1 MKKIIACSAI
11 ALSLAVRAVDT
22 SDYIEVLDLDFETE
36 STISA
41 SITGGYVPDD
51 TISITET
58 ISNQPTYSQ
67 GTWTDTLDTTP
78 GGHTEGEHFLLMS
91 RPVNKQ
97 KYGAYID
104 FAACAATADASLS
117 GNYILEYDCNLG
129 GGYNGNSYMVIE
141 GANDAMFYISI
152 PGKQSS
158 TWGETATMYDSA
170 GTGLGGISV
179 RSQGQEVGTTAN
191 NLWYHVKVEG
201 LVGDGVY
208 VTITRPKTSETP
220 LARTKVADFQALSQL
235 RFVLNNQKNSNS
247 TWYYMYTAID
257 NLVLKALPGR
267 TLAEE
272 SIAETSDGYAAVSIP
287 SEKTPGETTTTTL
300 DESKTWGGIV
310 GVGRVASEYD
320 QTIYTGGDGS
330 FVGAFTGAMKL
341 TLTGTGTYSVLGE
354 SSNTGGF
361 DVQGG
366 TLKFA
371 LPTSL
376 SGITYNLDASKTD
389 TITEEDG
396 KTKWSDALGGSYY
409 AIATAYSDNASYSR
423 ESVNATVT
431 TNYFGGRPSLHSEK
445 FRMLQNYDGEYQSS
459 VFAVFTLAAN
469 GRIMEDNGDAY
480 YGFRWYVSRDSSNG
494 GAFKNG
500 SNSNDP
506 ANYGSYMG
514 VNGTI
519 GGTANVGVATVVSIP
534 FHWTRYGSNGNYG
547 KRKVAYGRGNEMAW
561 AEIISMN
568 RPVTLEE
575 QMAVDAFL
583 KGKWGIAA
591 YQPLGTGTVTV
602 RANGTLDANNVHATI
617 ASLNLAGTLANA
629 TNLTVTDAAT
639 FSAGATI
646 EVALSGDASV
656 GTKILSCAS
665 ASGLEN
671 LTVKV
676 NGVALTGLKPKFKT
690 DGIYLGRVGFV
701 ISIASADVT
710 IDENDS
716 FNSWLSSN
724 GYDISTESGIT
735 AVQTALVTKS
745 ETTGMSPLEAYV
757 LGYDDKGATPNIAAT
772 PTATGFTLTFDSH
785 TPNALSGIGV
795 TYSVKK
801 SSDNS
806 VWSDA
811 TTTSAGSGAVSLAFD
826 DAGLYNKL
834 VATIAAAGE

>member
-1 MKKIIACSAI
+1 MKKIFAFAAL
-11 ALSLAVRAVDT
+11 ALSLAVRAVET
-22 SDYIEVLDLDFETE
+22 SDYIEVLNLDFETE
-36 STISA
+36 STISDR
-41 SITGGYVPDD
+41 ITGGYVPDA
-51 TISITET
+51 TISIDET

-67 GTWTDTLDTTP
+67 GTWTDTLGTTP
-78 GGHTEGEHFLLMS
+78 GGHAEGEHFLLMS
-91 RPVNKQ
+91 RPVNNQ

-104 FAACAATADASLS
+104 FATCAATAGASLS

-129 GGYNGNSYMVIE
+129 GGYNNNSYMVIE

-152 PGKQSS
+152 PGNKSDN
-158 TWGETATMYDSA
+158 WGETATMHDSA
-170 GTGLGGISV
+170 GTALGSGISV
-179 RSQGQEVGTTAN
+179 RSRGQEVATTAN

-201 LVGDGVY
+201 LVSDGVY

-235 RFVLNNQKNSNS
+235 RFVLNNQKSENSS
-247 TWYYMYTAID
+247 YYQMFTAID

-272 SIAETSDGYAAVSIP
+272 SIAESDGYPISKVA
-287 SEKTPGETTTTTL
+287 GLTTTTTL

-389 TITEEDG
+389 TITVEDG

-409 AIATAYSDNASYSR
+409 AIATAYNDNANYSR

-431 TNYFGGRPSLHSEK
+431 TDYFGGRPSLHSEK
-445 FRMLQNYDGEYQSS
+445 FRMLQDYDYEYQSS
-459 VFAVFTLAAN
+459 VFAVFTLAAD
-469 GRIMEDNGDAY
+469 GRIMEDSGDAW
-480 YGFRWYVSRDSSNG
+480 YGCRWYVSRDSSNG

-519 GGTANVGVATVVSIP
+519 GGTADVGVATVVSIP
-534 FHWTRYGSNGNYG
+534 FHWTRYGSNGNNG

-575 QMAVDAFL
+575 QKAVDAFL
-583 KGKWGIAA
+583 MGKWGIAA
-591 YQPLGTGTVTV
+591 YQPLGTGAVTV
-602 RANGTLDANNVHATI
+602 GANGTLDANNVHATI
-617 ASLNLAGTLANA
+617 ASLSLAGTLANP

-639 FSAGATI
+639 FTAGATI
-646 EVALSGDASV
+646 EVALPGDAAV
-656 GTKILSCAS
+656 GTKILSCGS

-701 ISIASADVT
+701 IIIADSDVT
-710 IDENDS
+710 IDEVED
-716 FNSWLSSN
+716 FNTSLEPS
-724 GYDISTESGIT
+724 GHDI
-735 AVQTALVTKS
+735 
-745 ETTGMSPLEAYV
+745 
-757 LGYDDKGATPNIAAT
+757 N
-772 PTATGFTLTFDSH
+772 
-785 TPNALSGIGV
+785 
-795 TYSVKK
+795 
-801 SSDNS
+801 
-806 VWSDA
+806 
-811 TTTSAGSGAVSLAFD
+811 
-826 DAGLYNKL
+826 AGLYNRL
-834 VATIAAAGE
+834 VATVAAAGE